1 MTNICSH
8 VKQNLFPDGILVATS
23 HVWNSSRSTGQIR
36 EGSGIEREKEPDQII
51 FFILSFAPIEKNIF
65 FQLLDAFDFHFV

>member
-1 MTNICSH
+1 MFVDLIKQKKIAPVTNICSH

-36 EGSGIEREKEPDQII
+36 EGSGIEREKEPDHMI
-51 FFILSFAPIEKNIF
+51 
-65 FQLLDAFDFHFV
+65 FHFVFCSH